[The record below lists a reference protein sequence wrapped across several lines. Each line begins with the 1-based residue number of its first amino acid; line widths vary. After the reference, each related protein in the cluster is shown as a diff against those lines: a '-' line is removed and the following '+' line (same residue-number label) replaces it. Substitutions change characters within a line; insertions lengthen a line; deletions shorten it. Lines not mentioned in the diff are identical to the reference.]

1 MLFGLSLNCPAS
13 CASSTTSGISPLMV
27 EEQQR
32 RVPVSS
38 QCSACG
44 GEQAGGRAGGIP
56 LLTFLHTGE
65 GSLVKRKEGGAA

>member
-38 QCSACG
+38 QCSPCG
-44 GEQAGGRAGGIP
+44 GEQAGGIP